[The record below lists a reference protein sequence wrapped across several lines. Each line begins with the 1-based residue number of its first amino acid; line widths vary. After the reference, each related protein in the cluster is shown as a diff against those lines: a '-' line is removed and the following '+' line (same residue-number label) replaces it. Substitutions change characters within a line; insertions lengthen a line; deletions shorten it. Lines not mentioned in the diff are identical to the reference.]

1 MKICFIDLLFNWP
14 PRGGADVDVFN
25 VLKQLSKNNHEVL
38 LLSITS
44 PKQNR
49 GMFKTE
55 FLPFPAKKITIDF
68 FDIHFL
74 TQLKDFLLSSVS
86 NYQPDYIIIGDS
98 FFLKPVITLFFDKLS
113 IPIIWRQ
120 YAYELLCQK
129 DILKFLNNKPC
140 PLDYLS
146 TQDICRKCGLHH
158 HKEKLTNLETNA
170 WLEEYLLTKAYKSNY
185 LETLLNAL
193 QKVQKIIVYSETMAN
208 TWKCYHPEVV
218 IIPGGIDT
226 KLFHKEKNNN
236 NTIKKIFMS
245 GRIEDPAKG
254 FNVLYKACEKLRKK
268 RNDFELFCTGGW
280 EHGFPD
286 WVKFLGWLDYE
297 ELPQI
302 YSEMDICVVP
312 SIWDEPFGIVALEAM
327 ATGNPVIASNIG
339 GLRTTVLHG
348 ETGFLFPPGD
358 TETLMDYL
366 DQLLSNDTLRNNMG
380 NKAQQYVS
388 QNYNWESIITNY
400 YEKELIKQN
409 TSIVNTQRD
418 TFVE

>member
-1 MKICFIDLLFNWP
+1 MRICFIDLLFNWP

-25 VLKQLSKNNHEVL
+25 VLKQLSKSNHKVL

-44 PKQNR
+44 STQNR
-49 GMFKTE
+49 GMFKIE
-55 FLPFPAKKITIDF
+55 SLPFPAKKITVDF
-68 FDIHFL
+68 FDTYFL
-74 TQLKDFLLSSVS
+74 NQLKDFLLSSIT

-98 FFLKPVITLFFDKLS
+98 FFLKPILTLFFDEIS

-146 TQDICRKCGLHH
+146 TQDICRKCGLYHQ
-158 HKEKLTNLETNA
+158 KEKLKKLEMNA
-170 WLEEYLLTKAYKSNY
+170 WMEEYLLTKAYKSNY
-185 LETLLNAL
+185 SKILLNAL
-193 QKVQKIIVYSETMAN
+193 QKVQKIVVSSDTMAN
-208 TWKCYHPEVV
+208 TWKCYHSEIVV
-218 IIPGGIDT
+218 IPAGIDT
-226 KLFHKEKNNN
+226 KLFHTEKNKNN
-236 NTIKKIFMS
+236 ATKKIFMS

-254 FNVLYKACEKLRKK
+254 FHVLYKACEELRKK
-268 RNDFELFCTGGW
+268 RNDFELVCTGGW

-297 ELPQI
+297 ELPQV

-339 GLRTTVLHG
+339 GLRTTILHG
-348 ETGFLFPPGD
+348 ENGFLFPPED
-358 TETLMDYL
+358 TETLMNYL

-388 QNYNWESIITNY
+388 QNYSWESIITNY
-400 YEKELIKQN
+400 YEKELLK
-409 TSIVNTQRD
+409 
-418 TFVE
+418 

>member
-44 PKQNR
+44 STQNR
-49 GMFKTE
+49 GMFKAE
-55 FLPFPAKKITIDF
+55 SLPFPAKKITIDF
-68 FDIHFL
+68 FDIYFL

-98 FFLKPVITLFFDKLS
+98 FFLKPIITLFFDKIS
-113 IPIIWRQ
+113 TPIIWRQ

-129 DILKFLNNKPC
+129 DILKFINNKPC

-146 TQDICRKCGLHH
+146 TQDTCRKCGFHH
-158 HKEKLTNLETNA
+158 QKGKLTKLEINP
-170 WLEEYLLTKAYKSNY
+170 WIDEYLLTRAYKPNY
-185 LETLLNAL
+185 LERLLNAL
-193 QKVQKIIVYSETMAN
+193 QRVKTIIVSSEPMFN
-208 TWKCYHPEVV
+208 IWKCYHPEVV
-218 IIPGGIDT
+218 IIPGGIDIE
-226 KLFHKEKNNN
+226 LFHIEKSRN
-236 NTIKKIFMS
+236 NTTKKIFIS

-254 FNVLYKACEKLRKK
+254 FDVLYKACGKLREK
-268 RNDFELFCTGGW
+268 RTDFELFCTGSW
-280 EHGFPD
+280 EYGFPD

-297 ELPQI
+297 ELPRI

-339 GLRTTVLHG
+339 GLRTTILHG

-358 TETLMDYL
+358 VETLTNYL
-366 DQLLSNDTLRNNMG
+366 DLLLSNDTLRNNMG

-388 QNYNWESIITNY
+388 QNYNWETIVKNY

-409 TSIVNTQRD
+409 LSIVSKQKD
-418 TFVE
+418 IFVE